1 MPNYR
6 RSATLGG
13 LYFFTLVTYQRRKIF
28 HDAQTRHWLRDAI
41 DATRKKYPFDV
52 DAWVLL
58 PEHLH
63 CIWRLPEKDKDFST
77 RWSLIKS
84 RFSKRSRDYLH
95 DPARLTAS
103 REVHREST
111 IWQRRF
117 WEHEIRDEADYR
129 THMDYIHINPVKH
142 GLVERVKDWP
152 WSTFH
157 RYVREGM
164 YPESWGGRIVQRNG
178 RNFGE

>member
-6 RSATLGG
+6 RTNTHGG
-13 LYFFTLVTYQRRKIF
+13 LCFFTLVTYQRRSIF
-28 HDAQTRHWLRDAI
+28 HDALARQWLRDAI
-41 DATRKKYPFDV
+41 DVTRKKYPFEV

-63 CIWRLPEKDKDFST
+63 CIWRLPENDKEYSM

-84 RFSKRSRDYLH
+84 RFSKRSRDYLR
-95 DPARLTAS
+95 DPDRLTAS
-103 REVHREST
+103 RRAHRESS

-117 WEHEIRDEADYR
+117 WEHEVRDETDYR

-142 GLVERVKDWP
+142 GLVERVNDWP

-157 RYVREGM
+157 RHVREGR
-164 YPESWGGRIVQRNG
+164 YPENWGGRIVQRNG
-178 RNFGE
+178 KNFGE